1 MNLINYNVELN
12 NINLTPFKYIMCALI
27 HKFSFKSNYPIDAS
41 FPPFDPHSLITF
53 EAIDSLISE
62 KNALVIELER
72 YKRSLIFEA
81 VTGKRNVV

>member
-41 FPPFDPHSLITF
+41 FPPFDTHQHIHERGIKATF
-53 EAIDSLISE
+53 TRLNCRDIHTI
-62 KNALVIELER
+62 
-72 YKRSLIFEA
+72 RSVA
-81 VTGKRNVV
+81 

>member
-41 FPPFDPHSLITF
+41 FPPFDTF
-53 EAIDSLISE
+53 HPLLRGSFLLYFQASSCT
-62 KNALVIELER
+62 
-72 YKRSLIFEA
+72 YSF
-81 VTGKRNVV
+81 GSVV